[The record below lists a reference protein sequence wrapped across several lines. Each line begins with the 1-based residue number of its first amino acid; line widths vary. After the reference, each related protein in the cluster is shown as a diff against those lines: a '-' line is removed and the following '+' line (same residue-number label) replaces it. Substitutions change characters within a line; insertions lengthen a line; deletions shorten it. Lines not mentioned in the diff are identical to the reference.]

1 MWLIVRVIK
10 MSEKKEIRIACKT
23 ADYLDFS
30 ELIPFQGRFKLRV
43 DKDIEVLANY
53 IIEQGFTCPF
63 FVWDNDGEYKILDG
77 HGRYLAIDY
86 LKRKGYAIP
95 KLPVVIVDAQNEQ
108 DARLKVL
115 ELNNMNGQ
123 FSKEVLL
130 EYAKEL
136 TIDYSDLHI
145 AGLDFSDVMG
155 EFKPTLDEIS
165 SNKVTEEDIRKA
177 EEQLED
183 YRPPVDESKYRE
195 VTCPKCNY
203 KFSIGIE

>member
-1 MWLIVRVIK
+1 

-155 EFKPTLDEIS
+155 DFKPTLDETDS
-165 SNKVTEEDIRKA
+165 TNKVTEEEIKKA
-177 EEQLED
+177 EEQLAD
-183 YRPPVDESKYRE
+183 YRPPVDKTKYKE

-203 KFSIGIE
+203 KFIIGVE